1 MQSAEKEYQLV
12 VIGGGAVGKSAL
24 TVQFIQGLFVD
35 EYDPT
40 IEDSYRKQVRVQ
52 NENVTLDILDTA
64 GQEEYSAMR
73 DQYVR
78 TGQGFLLVFSLTSR
92 ESFDEVQ
99 PLYNQIMRA
108 KNNDPNFP
116 IVLVGNKSDLPRER
130 VVTYDECRRLAN
142 RLNMPYVEASAKERT
157 NVDESFTQLA
167 ALMLRYDDQQSM
179 RARTRSQ
186 SRIELT
192 QPKAKAAAPAPEP
205 KESGGCCTIV

>member
-1 MQSAEKEYQLV
+1 MQSQDKEYQLV

-40 IEDSYRKQVRVQ
+40 IEDSYHKK
-52 NENVTLDILDTA
+52 VTVNNQDVILDILDTA

-78 TGQGFLLVFSLTSR
+78 SGQGFLLVFSLTSH
-92 ESFDEVQ
+92 ESFEEVQ

-116 IVLVGNKSDLPRER
+116 IVLIGNKSDLEQER
-130 VVTYDECRRLAN
+130 VVSYDECRRLAN
-142 RLNMPYVEASAKERT
+142 RLNMPYVEASAKTRT

-167 ALMLRYDDQQSM
+167 ELMLKYDNQQSLK
-179 RARTRSQ
+179 ARTRSQ
-186 SRIELT
+186 SRTDLT
-192 QPKAKAAAPAPEP
+192 HPNAAAAPEP
-205 KESGGCCTIV
+205 KESTGCCRIA